1 MERLVFERSYT
12 KNAGL
17 LLLSLMFVAGG
28 VYMATTAN
36 TGSDRLIGWVC
47 AAFFA
52 LGVLAVV
59 RNLLRGGTAFV
70 FDLSGI
76 KDESSGLLIPWSEI
90 GECMILV
97 VRGTRLLAVSFKNPD
112 QFLMQV
118 SPAKQKMARFNQ
130 SLGWGH
136 WGFTFSDVNPGIDEA
151 WRFIRENVPHLQ
163 AVDDERVKN
172 AADDS

>member
-1 MERLVFERSYT
+1 MERLVFERSYM

-28 VYMATTAN
+28 VFMATRADT
-36 TGSDRLIGWVC
+36 TVERSVGWVC

-52 LGVLAVV
+52 LGALAAV
-59 RNLLRGGTAFV
+59 RNLLQGGTAFV

-76 KDESSGLLIPWSEI
+76 KDERSGLLIPWSEI
-90 GECMILV
+90 DQCMILSM
-97 VRGTRLLAVSFKNPD
+97 RGTRLLAVSFKNPE

-130 SLGWGH
+130 SVGWGH
-136 WGFTFSDVNPGIDEA
+136 WGFAFVDVKPGLDEA
-151 WRFIRENVPHLQ
+151 VRFIRENVPSLQ
-163 AVDDERVKN
+163 L
-172 AADDS
+172 ADA

>member
-1 MERLVFERSYT
+1 MERLVFERSYA

-17 LLLSLMFVAGG
+17 LLLSLLFVAGG
-28 VYMATTAN
+28 VFMANRAD

-52 LGVLAVV
+52 LGALAAI

-90 GECMILV
+90 
-97 VRGTRLLAVSFKNPD
+97 
-112 QFLMQV
+112 
-118 SPAKQKMARFNQ
+118 
-130 SLGWGH
+130 
-136 WGFTFSDVNPGIDEA
+136 DEA
-151 WRFIRENVPHLQ
+151 CKRE
-163 AVDDERVKN
+163 
-172 AADDS
+172 